1 MSNYKYQIVG
11 GNQGQ
16 SVTVFYDGKIYSAN
30 DGHPNFLRILDAIA
44 RNVDAPAVL
53 RLFDTAAEV
62 EARFNLVSG
71 RVTLKGGVIY
81 FDGRPINNA
90 VTTHIV
96 RSLDEGNDNF
106 APFVNFLVKL
116 QQNPIK
122 DSVET
127 LFNWLQAEQFSLT
140 ERGDIIGYK
149 SVYSVDSETYRSVSS
164 GTASVNGVSQT
175 GQIKQGIGDV
185 VTMPRAGVT
194 LDPKSACNVGLHVGT
209 YGYAQSFSGDTIIEV
224 VVNPADVVSVPHD
237 CSGQKMRVCQYTV
250 AQVST
255 AKHAEAVVFDEDDE
269 DEDGLCYCCDQPES
283 SCECDSSCVY

>member
-1 MSNYKYQIVG
+1 MNYKFQIVG

-16 SVTVFYDGKIYSAN
+16 SVTIFYDGKIYSAN

-44 RNVDAPAVL
+44 NQAGVNTL
-53 RLFDTAAEV
+53 IRLFDTAAEV

-81 FDGRPINNA
+81 FDGKPINNA
-90 VTTHIV
+90 VTSHIV

-106 APFVNFLVKL
+106 APFVHFLVKL

-122 DSVET
+122 DSVDT
-127 LFNWLQAEQFSLT
+127 LFNWLQAEKFSLT

-149 SVYSVDSETYRSVSS
+149 SVYKTDEGFRSVSS

-175 GQIKQGIGDV
+175 GQIKQAIGDV

-194 LDPKSACNVGLHVGT
+194 LDPNSACNVGLHVGT
-209 YGYAQSFSGDTIIEV
+209 YGYASTFSGDTIIEV
-224 VVNPADVVSVPHD
+224 LVDPADVVSVPHD
-237 CSGQKMRVCQYTV
+237 CNGTKMRVCRYTV
-250 AQVST
+250 AKVSDG
-255 AKHAEAVVFDEDDE
+255 KHPEAVVFDEAEDDGCDDC
-269 DEDGLCYCCDQPES
+269 DECYCMDCQYGA
-283 SCECDSSCVY
+283 V